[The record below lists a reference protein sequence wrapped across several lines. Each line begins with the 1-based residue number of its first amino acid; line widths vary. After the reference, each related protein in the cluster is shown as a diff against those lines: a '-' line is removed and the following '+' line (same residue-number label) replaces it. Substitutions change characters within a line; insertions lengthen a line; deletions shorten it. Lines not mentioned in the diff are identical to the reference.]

1 MGSQRVRYGLATE
14 QQQQE
19 NKWKREDG
27 KVVVAVRP
35 SQANTCVCVC
45 VCVCVCTRACVWGCR
60 GGPGAKA
67 AGLLLFRS
75 SHWEG
80 YVTARRGLC

>member
-1 MGSQRVRYGLATE
+1 MLQSMGSQRVRYGLATE

-27 KVVVAVRP
+27 KAVVAVRP

-45 VCVCVCTRACVWGCR
+45 VCVHVRVCLGVPGWARGKGCW
-60 GGPGAKA
+60 AVA
-67 AGLLLFRS
+67 
-75 SHWEG
+75 
-80 YVTARRGLC
+80 V

>member
-45 VCVCVCTRACVWGCR
+45 VHARVCLGVPGWARGKGCW
-60 GGPGAKA
+60 AVA
-67 AGLLLFRS
+67 
-75 SHWEG
+75 
-80 YVTARRGLC
+80 V